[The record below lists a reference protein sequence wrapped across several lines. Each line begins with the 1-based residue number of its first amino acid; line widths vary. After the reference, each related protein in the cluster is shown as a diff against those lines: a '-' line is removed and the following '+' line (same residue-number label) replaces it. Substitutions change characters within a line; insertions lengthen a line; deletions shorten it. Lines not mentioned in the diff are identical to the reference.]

1 MTSPMPCPPRPQPR
15 LSAPGRRGLLAAC
28 AALAASPA
36 RAAPALMPRELR
48 AQPPAPLPDFT
59 FTDEDGAVRRLTDFD
74 GKAFVLNFWATWC
87 APCVAEM
94 PALDRLQEAVAQNGI
109 MVLAL
114 SSDRGGAAQV
124 RPFYQRIGIA
134 HLGLWLDPRGA
145 AARAFGLR
153 AVPTTI
159 VVTRERQ
166 EVARLAGPA
175 EWDAPAMVAAV
186 RRLAI

>member
-1 MTSPMPCPPRPQPR
+1 MTRRMPCPPRPQPC
-15 LSAPGRRGLLAAC
+15 APAPRRRTLLAAC
-28 AALAASPA
+28 AGLV
-36 RAAPALMPRELR
+36 AAPALAAPALVARELR
-48 AQPPAPLPDFT
+48 AQPPAPVPEFT
-59 FTDEDGAVRRLTDFD
+59 FTDAEGAERRLADFD

-124 RPFYQRIGIA
+124 RPFYQRLGIA

-153 AVPTTI
+153 AVPTTV

-175 EWDAPAMVAAV
+175 EWDSPAMVAAV